1 MSISPINY
9 IFPKKCVFCNSV
21 LYMGASICIC
31 GDCAGRL
38 PYYTGDY
45 LFVGAGAEAGAGM
58 GIGMGTGIGSVTGS
72 QAAAVASGA
81 GHCDRIICVLKYTGV
96 VRSAISAYKFY
107 GRRDY
112 GRTFAALLC
121 ERIERVAGAVASS
134 TGAGVGRFDFVTCVP
149 LSRRRLH
156 ERGYNQAAILAKYS
170 AAHLGLAFTDALL
183 IRNEHALRQGALN
196 RQERRV
202 NAETA
207 FGVDLENSQGGFMT
221 GKFIPYK
228 LIPGRRLIP
237 GRIMPG
243 RHRPGEIVLDGARV
257 LLIDDIATSM
267 STINACAATLKAHG
281 AADVTGAVL
290 AASVQAGEW

>member
-1 MSISPINY
+1 M
-9 IFPKKCVFCNSV
+9 
-21 LYMGASICIC
+21 
-31 GDCAGRL
+31 

-112 GRTFAALLC
+112 SRTFAALLC
-121 ERIERVAGAVASS
+121 ERIERVAGTGVGASGAGAD
-134 TGAGVGRFDFVTCVP
+134 GAGVGAGVSGVSTGGAGVAGLGAGGAGAGSAGVGSYDFVTCVP

-281 AADVTGAVL
+281 AAEVTGAVL